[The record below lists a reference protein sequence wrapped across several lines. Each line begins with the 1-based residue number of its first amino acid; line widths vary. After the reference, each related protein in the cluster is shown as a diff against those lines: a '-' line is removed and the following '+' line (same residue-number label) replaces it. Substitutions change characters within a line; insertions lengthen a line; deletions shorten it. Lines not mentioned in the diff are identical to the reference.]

1 MKIRGKWRDYLDLG
15 LIGSAHGL
23 SDGFSSLLVP
33 VLALIVAEL
42 NLSTIRT
49 GTLLSIFSL
58 STFLFL
64 YPLSITAD
72 HSGNKKIILIAGLT
86 LASISY
92 FSMQWTRGF
101 SSLALLTF
109 IAGAGNAAY
118 HPCGTALAA
127 ERFRSRRAIAI
138 SFHSLMGNLGASI
151 MPVIQAAVATGFG
164 WRSAVA
170 VCTLPALLILPSIGI
185 RFPRGDKANVS
196 TGRTFA
202 SLRVLT
208 SMVLKNRN
216 VVLLAVVYALKGMA
230 TKTMIGFFP
239 LLATGKFGMKT
250 SLIGTAL
257 TLYFFMGVGA
267 KPIMGFLYS
276 RWGARA
282 ALFYPL
288 CISGGIALLIGFVP
302 WTPVLIFLIAL
313 AGLVSPISPIIL
325 TAAADMSA
333 KEALASSVGFIY
345 TFHGLGFIAPVIG
358 GWLAESFGMST
369 NYIFAAVLI
378 WLSGGVAL
386 LLSKQNTEQTAD

>member
-1 MKIRGKWRDYLDLG
+1 MNIKRHWRDYLDLG

-42 NLSTIRT
+42 ELSTVRT
-49 GTLLSIFSL
+49 GTLLSVFSL

-72 HSGNKKIILIAGLT
+72 HSGNKKLILIIGMSFA
-86 LASISY
+86 AVSY
-92 FSMQWTRGF
+92 FGMQWAKGF
-101 SSLALLTF
+101 TVLAILTF
-109 IAGAGNAAY
+109 AAGAGNAAY
-118 HPCGTALAA
+118 HPCGTALTA
-127 ERFRSRRAIAI
+127 ERFRGRRAIAI

-151 MPVIQAAVATGFG
+151 MPVVQAAVATGLG
-164 WRSAVA
+164 WRSAIA
-170 VCTLPALLILPSIGI
+170 VCTLPAAVILPLIGF
-185 RFPRGDKANVS
+185 RFPRGDRANVGS
-196 TGRTFA
+196 GKTIT
-202 SLRVLT
+202 SLRALT
-208 SMVLKNRN
+208 SLVLKNRN

-267 KPIMGFLYS
+267 KPIMGLLYS
-276 RWGARA
+276 RWGAKW
-282 ALFYPL
+282 ALFFPL
-288 CISGGIALLIGFVP
+288 GISGGIALLVGFIP
-302 WTPVLIFLIAL
+302 WAPALIISIAL
-313 AGLVSPISPIIL
+313 AGLAMPISPIVL

-345 TFHGLGFIAPVIG
+345 TFHGLGFIAPIIG
-358 GWLAESFGMST
+358 GFLAESFGMSA
-369 NYIFAAVLI
+369 NYIFAAILI
-378 WLSGGVAL
+378 WSSGGVSL
-386 LLSKQNTEQTAD
+386 MLPGKQGVHPVG